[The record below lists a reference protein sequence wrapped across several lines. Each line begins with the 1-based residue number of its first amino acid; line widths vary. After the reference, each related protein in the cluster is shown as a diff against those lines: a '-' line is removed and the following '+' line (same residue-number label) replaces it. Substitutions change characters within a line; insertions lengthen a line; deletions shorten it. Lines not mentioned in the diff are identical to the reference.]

1 MGGAP
6 ILAWYGG
13 QLHRSY
19 GVTENRTEP
28 SVRKEFYAGGC
39 VGTVAVENIETGMVL
54 ASDVHDRSGRMLLG
68 AGAELTQKH
77 LVIFRTWGV
86 LEADIVGHGSA
97 EGADQIPADVD
108 PLELVAAEQALSPLF
123 RHANMAH
130 PAIIELLRLAA
141 LRKVQHG
148 TV

>member
-1 MGGAP
+1 MG
-6 ILAWYGG
+6 
-13 QLHRSY
+13 
-19 GVTENRTEP
+19 
-28 SVRKEFYAGGC
+28 K
-39 VGTVAVENIETGMVL
+39 VAIENIETGMVL

-86 LEADIVGHGSA
+86 LEADITGLGSEDA
-97 EGADQIPADVD
+97 ADLIPKDVD
-108 PLELVAAEQALSPLF
+108 PLELAAAEQALVSLF
-123 RHANMAH
+123 RHANLRH
-130 PAIIELLRLAA
+130 PAVIELMRLAA

>member
-1 MGGAP
+1 MG
-6 ILAWYGG
+6 
-13 QLHRSY
+13 
-19 GVTENRTEP
+19 
-28 SVRKEFYAGGC
+28 K
-39 VGTVAVENIETGMVL
+39 VAVENIETGMVL

-86 LEADIVGHGSA
+86 LEADIVGQGND
-97 EGADQIPADVD
+97 ETVDQIPADVD
-108 PLELVAAEQALSPLF
+108 PLELAAAEESLIPLF
-123 RHANMAH
+123 RHTNLSH
-130 PAIIELLRLAA
+130 PAIVELKRFAA